1 MAGSK
6 SRGIGTGAAV
16 RRIARPSPSATATS
30 AGTIT
35 ADDGTVPSAGL
46 QGPASIPTVAA
57 AVPQQGGGSIVA
69 ALQRQGGQ
77 AVTEVLMLAPSDI
90 ADHPDNPREDL
101 GDLGGLVSS
110 VREMGVLQPIL
121 VLPRREF
128 LASFPHHAE
137 HVGERSWVAVAGHR
151 RRAAAVEAGLSEIPA
166 LTRADLANPHSAVR
180 TFLAE
185 NVHRQELAPLEEA
198 RAFAMLIELGLTQH
212 AVAAE
217 NGVSQSHVS
226 KRLRLLQ
233 LSSDLQ
239 DAIRR
244 GSLSIGDA
252 LVLSA
257 APAEDRNEAFV
268 LAQQNGWPMTTAVGR
283 VAQQRQTA
291 RQVDDADI
299 QVDSQNAVSGEVHQD
314 PPAPGE
320 GKARTKGPRRTATTV
335 ASTEADAP
343 TKPSAIADRDADLAG
358 QGSAAPAPVSPEA
371 VAQRADACRRLVRT
385 PPAAARMLDDL
396 SVAVLHGLTPTDPVL
411 ALTHDWIG
419 DQIGAPQEDPA
430 AWRGSV
436 VKSDQPRLAWALAI
450 ASLHLS
456 AADPTWTWT
465 TAETHLAHQLLRT
478 GWQPEVAEETRL
490 QQVGDWLQELTS
502 TTSHDSAESPHRSDV
517 TSQPAMD
524 TPEGTD
530 A

>member
-1 MAGSK
+1 
-6 SRGIGTGAAV
+6 
-16 RRIARPSPSATATS
+16 
-30 AGTIT
+30 
-35 ADDGTVPSAGL
+35 
-46 QGPASIPTVAA
+46 
-57 AVPQQGGGSIVA
+57 
-69 ALQRQGGQ
+69 
-77 AVTEVLMLAPSDI
+77 MLAPSDI

-101 GDLGGLVSS
+101 GDLSGLVSS

-121 VLPRREF
+121 VLPRQEF
-128 LASFPHHAE
+128 IASFPHHAE

-244 GSLSIGDA
+244 GDLSIGDA

-257 APAEDRNEAFV
+257 APVEDRTPAFL
-268 LAQQNGWPMTTAVGR
+268 LAQERSWPMTTAVGR
-283 VAQQRQTA
+283 IAQEREAA
-291 RQVDDADI
+291 RQVDDADA
-299 QVDSQNAVSGEVHQD
+299 QAASSSQTQQDLSPAGKRKTRTNA
-314 PPAPGE
+314 
-320 GKARTKGPRRTATTV
+320 ARPTV
-335 ASTEADAP
+335 
-343 TKPSAIADRDADLAG
+343 
-358 QGSAAPAPVSPEA
+358 AAPAPAEVDAPAEPNTVAASEVDLAVRGSGAPDPISPEA

-396 SVAVLHGLTPTDPVL
+396 SVAVLHGLSPTTPVL

-419 DQIGAPQEDPA
+419 NQIGAPQEDPD

-436 VKSDQPRLAWALAI
+436 VKSDQPAWPGPWP
-450 ASLHLS
+450 SR
-456 AADPTWTWT
+456 PCT
-465 TAETHLAHQLLRT
+465 
-478 GWQPEVAEETRL
+478 
-490 QQVGDWLQELTS
+490 
-502 TTSHDSAESPHRSDV
+502 
-517 TSQPAMD
+517 
-524 TPEGTD
+524 
-530 A
+530 